1 MLATESAIKF
11 EMLALQTCVKGCAN
25 IPHLNNTCTTSHFL
39 KKICFNSYN
48 RDNQMR
54 LKGG

>member
-11 EMLALQTCVKGCAN
+11 EMLALRTCVKGCAN